1 MTKEQIAELYKSRKT
16 TDYDGIVKQLMSKMQ
31 DEKIIQFLGCMFSK
45 NYTKESK
52 ITRLCSET
60 HDVDNHKKISDFYI
74 KVDDDFFNIEVQ
86 SRSDKTMAMRIF
98 EYGVRGATM
107 HGKTYSDD
115 YSTLDLDMPEPVVIY
130 LRKYKNTPNEFT
142 INLHIPAYEEPV
154 QYKAKVKFVDDYTV
168 KDMID
173 NKAYPLLPFYP
184 MRYEKA
190 ISKDHDSSLEDIIN
204 EDRRSLLSQIDEL
217 QKQGEVEPGD
227 CIYIKNAIAMVYHN
241 MMIKGNTNMEKVGAI
256 MDQVQTETVEFF
268 DVYDAM
274 ERMQKLALEE
284 YGKKIRAK
292 SIAEGRAE
300 GKAEGKAEGRAEGM
314 IEGKVD
320 MALKM
325 MESGVALD
333 IIQKCSGLSD
343 SGMEKLV
350 SQYKKSLETAEN
362 TNERGGMKR

>member
-1 MTKEQIAELYKSRKT
+1 
-16 TDYDGIVKQLMSKMQ
+16 
-31 DEKIIQFLGCMFSK
+31 
-45 NYTKESK
+45 
-52 ITRLCSET
+52 
-60 HDVDNHKKISDFYI
+60 
-74 KVDDDFFNIEVQ
+74 
-86 SRSDKTMAMRIF
+86 
-98 EYGVRGATM
+98 
-107 HGKTYSDD
+107 
-115 YSTLDLDMPEPVVIY
+115 
-130 LRKYKNTPNEFT
+130 
-142 INLHIPAYEEPV
+142 
-154 QYKAKVKFVDDYTV
+154 
-168 KDMID
+168 
-173 NKAYPLLPFYP
+173 
-184 MRYEKA
+184 
-190 ISKDHDSSLEDIIN
+190 
-204 EDRRSLLSQIDEL
+204 
-217 QKQGEVEPGD
+217 
-227 CIYIKNAIAMVYHN
+227 

>member
-1 MTKEQIAELYKSRKT
+1 M
-16 TDYDGIVKQLMSKMQ
+16 
-31 DEKIIQFLGCMFSK
+31 
-45 NYTKESK
+45 
-52 ITRLCSET
+52 
-60 HDVDNHKKISDFYI
+60 
-74 KVDDDFFNIEVQ
+74 
-86 SRSDKTMAMRIF
+86 
-98 EYGVRGATM
+98 
-107 HGKTYSDD
+107 
-115 YSTLDLDMPEPVVIY
+115 
-130 LRKYKNTPNEFT
+130 
-142 INLHIPAYEEPV
+142 
-154 QYKAKVKFVDDYTV
+154 
-168 KDMID
+168 
-173 NKAYPLLPFYP
+173 
-184 MRYEKA
+184 
-190 ISKDHDSSLEDIIN
+190 
-204 EDRRSLLSQIDEL
+204 SQIDEL

-300 GKAEGKAEGRAEGM
+300 GKAEGRAEGM

>member
-1 MTKEQIAELYKSRKT
+1 
-16 TDYDGIVKQLMSKMQ
+16 
-31 DEKIIQFLGCMFSK
+31 
-45 NYTKESK
+45 
-52 ITRLCSET
+52 
-60 HDVDNHKKISDFYI
+60 
-74 KVDDDFFNIEVQ
+74 
-86 SRSDKTMAMRIF
+86 
-98 EYGVRGATM
+98 
-107 HGKTYSDD
+107 
-115 YSTLDLDMPEPVVIY
+115 
-130 LRKYKNTPNEFT
+130 
-142 INLHIPAYEEPV
+142 
-154 QYKAKVKFVDDYTV
+154 
-168 KDMID
+168 
-173 NKAYPLLPFYP
+173 
-184 MRYEKA
+184 
-190 ISKDHDSSLEDIIN
+190 
-204 EDRRSLLSQIDEL
+204 
-217 QKQGEVEPGD
+217 
-227 CIYIKNAIAMVYHN
+227 
-241 MMIKGNTNMEKVGAI
+241 MEKVGAI